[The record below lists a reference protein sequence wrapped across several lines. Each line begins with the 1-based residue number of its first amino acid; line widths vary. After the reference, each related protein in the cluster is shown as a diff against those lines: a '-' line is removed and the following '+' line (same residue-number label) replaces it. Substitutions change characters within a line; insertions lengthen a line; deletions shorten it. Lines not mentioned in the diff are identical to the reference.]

1 MFRPISELVVREI
14 NKAGLSGEV
23 KALAVISEY
32 KKVVREM
39 IKDEAVE
46 NLVPKFFKEGALH
59 IEAKSAGWSQNLH
72 MKQYQIIDKINT
84 ALDGDLVQKFIIKI
98 VG

>member
-14 NKAGLSGEV
+14 NRAGLSGEV

-39 IKDEAVE
+39 IKDEAVD
-46 NLVPKFFKEGALH
+46 NLVPKFFKEGVLH

-84 ALDGDLVQKFIIKI
+84 TLNGNIVQKFIIKI
-98 VG
+98 AG

>member
-14 NKAGLSGEV
+14 NRAGLSGEV

-46 NLVPKFFKEGALH
+46 NLVPKFFKEGTLH

-84 ALDGDLVQKFIIKI
+84 ALNGDIVQKFIIKI
-98 VG
+98 AG

>member
-14 NKAGLSGEV
+14 NKAGLSNEV
-23 KALAVISEY
+23 KALAVIREY
-32 KKVVREM
+32 KKVIRKM
-39 IKDEAVE
+39 IKGEAVE
-46 NLVPKFFKEGALH
+46 NLVAKVFKEGTLH
-59 IEAKSAGWSQNLH
+59 IEAQSAGWSQNLH

-84 ALDGDLVQKFIIKI
+84 ALDGDVVKKFIIKI

>member
-23 KALAVISEY
+23 RALAVISEY
-32 KKVVREM
+32 KKIVRKM

-59 IEAKSAGWSQNLH
+59 IEAQSAGWSQNLH

-84 ALDGDLVQKFIIKI
+84 ALDGDVVQKFIIKI

>member
-1 MFRPISELVVREI
+1 MFKQLKDIIGISI
-14 NKAGLSGEV
+14 NRAGLSGEV

-32 KKVVREM
+32 KKIARK
-39 IKDEAVE
+39 IIGDEAVE
-46 NLVPKFFKEGALH
+46 NLIPKFFKEGTLH
-59 IEAKSAGWSQNLH
+59 IEAKSAGWSQKLY